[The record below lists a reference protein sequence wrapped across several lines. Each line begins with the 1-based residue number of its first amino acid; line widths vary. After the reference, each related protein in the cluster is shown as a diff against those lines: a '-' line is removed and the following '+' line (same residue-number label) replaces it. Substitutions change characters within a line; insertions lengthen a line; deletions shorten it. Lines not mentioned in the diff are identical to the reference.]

1 MKPYIELPSY
11 SIAVGLGWLACVSL
25 AFFRKKRYGFNH
37 RILIIYAVAISVFT
51 ILGSKL
57 VFLVTQIP
65 KIIEE
70 FSIYNL
76 IHSFITSGFVY
87 YGGIYG
93 AIFGVIF
100 VSKLLNLGRLQLMN
114 FSAPLFA
121 LFHAFGRV
129 GCFLGGCCYG
139 IPYKYGVAMADTPDI
154 KRFPVQLLESL
165 VEFLICGFLLY
176 CEKKKNNL
184 NLMKRYLIIY
194 AIARFGMEFLRGD
207 DLRGIWIAGLST
219 SQIIALLTVVGCII
233 HSLVMIRNGK
243 K

>member
-11 SIAVGLGWLACVSL
+11 SIAVGFGWLACVSL
-25 AFFRKKRYGFNH
+25 AFFRKVKYEYNH
-37 RILIIYAVAISVFT
+37 RILLIYAVAVAVFT

-57 VFLVTQIP
+57 VFLVTQTP

-70 FSIYNL
+70 FSIYKL
-76 IHSFITSGFVY
+76 IYSFITSGFVY

-100 VSKLLNLGRLQLMN
+100 VSKMLNLGRLQLMN

-139 IPYKYGVAMADTPDI
+139 IPYEYGIAMADTPDI

-165 VEFLICGFLLY
+165 VEFIICCLLLY
-176 CEKKKNNL
+176 CEKKKDNL
-184 NLMKRYLIIY
+184 NLMKMYLIIY
-194 AIARFGMEFLRGD
+194 AITRFGMEFLRDD

-219 SQIIALLTVVGCII
+219 SQIIALLTISGCII
-233 HSLVMIRNGK
+233 HSIVIK
-243 K
+243 KNRK